1 MLPSPSPPNLH
12 PMAATDKAYYQ
23 QLGRRIAERRRAL
36 GMNQTELAEVLG
48 ISQQTMANYEAGL
61 VRVAIAMLP
70 TLAQT
75 LGLTIEELI
84 GVASKPSAKPAP
96 KKRGPAPKIQQQLER
111 VSALP
116 KAKQRVIVQVLDSM
130 LAQSGR

>member
-1 MLPSPSPPNLH
+1 
-12 PMAATDKAYYQ
+12 MAVTDKAYYV
-23 QLGRRIAERRRAL
+23 QLGRRIAERRKAL

-48 ISQQTMANYEAGL
+48 ISQQTMANYEAGI

-84 GVASKPSAKPAP
+84 GADSRKVAKAAP

-111 VSALP
+111 LSALP

-130 LAQSGR
+130 LAQAGR

>member
-1 MLPSPSPPNLH
+1 
-12 PMAATDKAYYQ
+12 
-23 QLGRRIAERRRAL
+23 
-36 GMNQTELAEVLG
+36 
-48 ISQQTMANYEAGL
+48 MANYEAGL

-84 GVASKPSAKPAP
+84 GVGNKPSAKPTP

-116 KAKQRVIVQVLDSM
+116 TAKQRVLVQVLDSM